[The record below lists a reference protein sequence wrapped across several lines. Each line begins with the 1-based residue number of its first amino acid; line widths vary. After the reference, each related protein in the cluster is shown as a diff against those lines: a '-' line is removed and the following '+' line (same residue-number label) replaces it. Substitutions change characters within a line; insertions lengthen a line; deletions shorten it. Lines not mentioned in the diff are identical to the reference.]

1 MQLHLYDL
9 SRGSV
14 QIRHFETQQEEDMI
28 ISQTEIYQDMC
39 TWTQSIACSF
49 VIFGAGLASMLGP
62 VLLSKDLEAIE
73 LLKDADIGSCF
84 ILLLLNFLD
93 LFISIC

>member
-1 MQLHLYDL
+1 
-9 SRGSV
+9 
-14 QIRHFETQQEEDMI
+14 
-28 ISQTEIYQDMC
+28 
-39 TWTQSIACSF
+39 
-49 VIFGAGLASMLGP
+49 MLGP

-93 LFISIC
+93 LFISIP

>member
-14 QIRHFETQQEEDMI
+14 QTRHFETQARRRLI
-28 ISQTEIYQDMC
+28 ISQTEIYSRYVHMDTKYC
-39 TWTQSIACSF
+39 ICFF

-73 LLKDADIGSCF
+73 LLKDADI
-84 ILLLLNFLD
+84 
-93 LFISIC
+93 